1 MAYLI
6 RSGIDD
12 FYSGR
17 RAIDPDAQ
25 SLSKNRNFLAPGEGV
40 EIVNDVII
48 LKMKVEAI
56 MTKEVISVHADAT
69 VAEIAHILF
78 ERNLT
83 GVPVIEQDGAVIGI
97 ITEYDLM
104 SRNMA
109 VHIPTYVRLLES
121 LEGEQSG
128 TRMMDEMEAI
138 RRTTARAIM
147 TAPVVTLWKE
157 TTVDEAARIFSE
169 AHINPLPVVDEQG
182 KLAGIVSRSD
192 IVKLF
197 RRKN

>member
-1 MAYLI
+1 
-6 RSGIDD
+6 
-12 FYSGR
+12 
-17 RAIDPDAQ
+17 
-25 SLSKNRNFLAPGEGV
+25 
-40 EIVNDVII
+40 
-48 LKMKVEAI
+48 MKVEAI

-83 GVPVIEQDGAVIGI
+83 GVPVIEQDGTVIGI

>member
-1 MAYLI
+1 
-6 RSGIDD
+6 
-12 FYSGR
+12 
-17 RAIDPDAQ
+17 
-25 SLSKNRNFLAPGEGV
+25 
-40 EIVNDVII
+40 
-48 LKMKVEAI
+48 

-83 GVPVIEQDGAVIGI
+83 GVPVIEQDGTVIGI